1 MYDNQIKKGII
12 MTSIILQSVCIV
24 AWTFVMTSTTARYN
38 RQTKDMRDKCRWFYF
53 EYVLMYI
60 ALMIQMVG
68 VLVSDIEKY
77 YTSVCI

>member
-1 MYDNQIKKGII
+1 
-12 MTSIILQSVCIV
+12 
-24 AWTFVMTSTTARYN
+24 MTSTTARYN